1 MDWTVAHQAPL
12 SMGFSRQEYWRGLL
26 FPPLGDL
33 PDPGVELASLN
44 VSCVGRQV
52 CILVSPGKSVH
63 ILRNGRLITSFFF
76 FFHFKRHFKT
86 DIHQMF
92 TMCLSVVST
101 EHEQRSYN
109 QTSWV
114 ESQALPRDLCLSS
127 HLWNRNDNNSSFLR
141 VVVRIKRRYSCNGGC

>member
-63 ILRNGRLITSFFF
+63 ILRNG
-76 FFHFKRHFKT
+76 
-86 DIHQMF
+86 
-92 TMCLSVVST
+92 
-101 EHEQRSYN
+101 N
-109 QTSWV
+109 
-114 ESQALPRDLCLSS
+114 PRQ
-127 HLWNRNDNNSSFLR
+127 
-141 VVVRIKRRYSCNGGC
+141 YSCLENPMDKGAWWATVQSIGSQRAGRD

>member
-1 MDWTVAHQAPL
+1 MVITVIEQSVLCCATSLLSCPTLCDPMDCSL
-12 SMGFSRQEYWRGLL
+12 LGSSSMGFSRQEYWRGLL

-76 FFHFKRHFKT
+76 FHFKRHFKR
-86 DIHQMF
+86 F
-92 TMCLSVVST
+92 
-101 EHEQRSYN
+101 
-109 QTSWV
+109 
-114 ESQALPRDLCLSS
+114 
-127 HLWNRNDNNSSFLR
+127 
-141 VVVRIKRRYSCNGGC
+141 